1 VILVGHDLG
10 ALLALLVNEQ
20 CSDDVLGLV
29 LVDPPLDGA
38 TNGAMDL
45 LSKEITT
52 TNSLEIAQPLLNRW
66 FVEPTSLEVREKVKT
81 MLSSAEPKLAAE
93 QFSEAEFLKDE
104 MGRLLV
110 KADEKPFMIIWPDK
124 PSGNPEKLREIT
136 QFLRQEPIAETGH
149 FLQLEKPKI
158 LSSLLR
164 AFMDDIERDP
174 RIVDL
179 KNQTG
184 VEDSAR
190 DSTE

>member
-1 VILVGHDLG
+1 M
-10 ALLALLVNEQ
+10 
-20 CSDDVLGLV
+20 

-38 TNGAMDL
+38 TNGAMGL

-66 FVEPTSLEVREKVKT
+66 FVESTSLEVREKVKT
-81 MLSSAEPKLAAE
+81 MLSSGEPKVAAE
-93 QFSEAEFLKDE
+93 QFSEAEFLKDD

-149 FLQLEKPKI
+149 FLQLEKPKV
-158 LSSLLR
+158 LVSLLK
-164 AFMDDIERDP
+164 AFIDDIERDP
-174 RIVDL
+174 RIVEL
-179 KNQTG
+179 KNSNG
-184 VEDSAR
+184 G
-190 DSTE
+190 